1 MELRNKQSLSLR
13 DKKIIVTGGA
23 GFLGKH
29 VVTRLKQRGA
39 KNIFVPLHKHLD
51 LTNWEDCRKVVKG
64 ADVVIHLAALIG
76 GIGFINKR
84 QGEVFYQN
92 LIMGA
97 QLMEAAR
104 LARVKKYVAIGTV
117 CEYPE
122 RTPRPFKEK
131 DLWDG
136 YPEETTGAYGM
147 AKKMAIVQ
155 SKAYRKQYSFNAVN
169 LLPVN
174 LYGPGDNF
182 DRISAH
188 VIPAL
193 IKKVIAARD
202 SREAEV
208 EVWGS
213 GRATREFL
221 YVEDAAEAIVL
232 AVEKYESSEPVNLGT
247 GIETSIKEV
256 VKLIMEISGFKG
268 RIVWDNRKPDG
279 QPRRQLD
286 VSKAKKL
293 FGFRAKT
300 KLRDGLKNTIHWYE
314 ENRLKL
320 Q

>member
-1 MELRNKQSLSLR
+1 MNLKNKQSLSLR
-13 DKKIIVTGGA
+13 DKKIVVTGGA

-29 VVTRLKQRGA
+29 VVKKLKEHGA
-39 KNIFVPLHKHLD
+39 SNINIPLHQDFD
-51 LTNWEDCRKVVKG
+51 LTKWEDCQKVCKG
-64 ADVVIHLAALIG
+64 ADIVIHLAALIG
-76 GIGFINKR
+76 GIGFINER
-84 QGEVFYQN
+84 QGEVFYKN
-92 LIMGA
+92 LIMGV

-104 LARVKKYVAIGTV
+104 VNNVKKYVAIGTV

-122 RTPRPFKEK
+122 RIPRPFKEEN
-131 DLWDG
+131 LWDG
-136 YPEETTGAYGM
+136 YPEAITGAYGM

-155 SKAYRKQYSFNAVN
+155 SSAYKVQYDFNAIN

-202 SREAEV
+202 GGETEV

-232 AVEKYESSEPVNLGT
+232 AVEKYDSS
-247 GIETSIKEV
+247 
-256 VKLIMEISGFKG
+256 
-268 RIVWDNRKPDG
+268 
-279 QPRRQLD
+279 
-286 VSKAKKL
+286 
-293 FGFRAKT
+293 
-300 KLRDGLKNTIHWYE
+300 
-314 ENRLKL
+314 
-320 Q
+320 